1 MYSTRRERFMEQM
14 DGGVALFKSALA
26 SRGRYHPD
34 SDFLYLTG
42 FIEPNAVCLLAPE
55 HKEHKF
61 VLFVQPKDEKRE
73 RWNGKR
79 FGVEGAKEQFDVNEA
94 YPIDKLD
101 ETLPKYLD
109 DVEKIYYRMG
119 QDEAFNQKIVNLM
132 KRYHSHRQRED
143 KGPNAIIDPSE
154 ILYEMRLIKSP
165 EEISLM
171 RKAARITAE
180 AHLAIMKALKPGMY
194 EYELEALFD
203 YTCRKNGGVGPSY
216 PTILAS
222 GPNATILHYNENNR
236 QIQEDDLILI
246 DAATE
251 YEYYDSDVTRT
262 IPASGKFSDEQKAVY
277 NTVLEAQLAAI
288 EMVKP
293 GNCYKDFN
301 KKAVQVITE
310 GLVKL
315 GLLSGEVEKLIEDD
329 EHRKFYMHNAGHW
342 LGLDTHDVGKIKID
356 GKSRTFEPGMVIT
369 VEPGIYIDAGT
380 EGVPEKY
387 WNIGVRIEDDVLV
400 TKDGNKILTAGI
412 PKTIEDIEHFM
423 QG

>member
-1 MYSTRRERFMEQM
+1 MYSTRRKKFMEQM
-14 DGGVALFKSALA
+14 DGGVALFKAA
-26 SRGRYHPD
+26 PNNRGKYHPD
-34 SDFLYLTG
+34 SDFLFLTG
-42 FIEPNAVCLLAPE
+42 FTEPNAGCLLTPE

-61 VLFVQPKDEKRE
+61 VLFVRPKDKTQETWTGR
-73 RWNGKR
+73 RA
-79 FGVEGAKEQFDVNEA
+79 GVEGAKEQFDADEA

-101 ETLPKYLD
+101 ESLPKYLD

-119 QDEAFNQKIVNLM
+119 QDEAFNQKIVSLL
-132 KRYHSHRQRED
+132 KRYHSHRRRED
-143 KGPNAIIDPSE
+143 KGPNTIIDPSE
-154 ILYEMRLIKSP
+154 ILHEMRQIKAP

-171 RKAARITAE
+171 RKAAQITAK
-180 AHLAIMKALKPGMY
+180 AHLAVMKTVKPGMY

-216 PTILAS
+216 STILAS
-222 GPNATILHYNENNR
+222 GPNATILHYNANNR
-236 QIQEDDLILI
+236 QIQENDLILI

-277 NTVLEAQLAAI
+277 NIVLEAQLAAI

-293 GNCYKDFN
+293 GNRYDDFN
-301 KKAVQVITE
+301 KKATQVITE

-315 GLLSGEVEKLIEDD
+315 GLLAGKVDKLIEEN

-342 LGLDTHDVGKIKID
+342 LGLDTHDVGKLKID
-356 GKSRTFEPGMVIT
+356 GKSRAFEPGMVIT
-369 VEPGIYIDAGT
+369 VEPGIYIDAET

-387 WNIGVRIEDDVLV
+387 RNIGIRIEDDVLV
-400 TKDGNKILTAGI
+400 TKDGNDILTADI
-412 PKTIEDIEHFM
+412 PKRIEDIERIM
-423 QG
+423 Q